1 MLDLDIPNVEV
12 FEHWLDEEREY
23 LQGLK
28 TEPVAETLH
37 MEYYQKLVNYH
48 ASMWVSAYIILSR
61 LWPQAGLH

>member
-1 MLDLDIPNVEV
+1 MLDMGIPNVEV

-28 TEPVAETLH
+28 TEPVVTLH

-48 ASMWVSAYIILSR
+48 ASM
-61 LWPQAGLH
+61 